1 MNIYIYTISKN
12 EEQHVERFMRSPGR
26 GDSATFVSV
35 YSGGGV
41 DSLVANTS
49 LGVAP
54 CFCV

>member
-35 YSGGGV
+35 YSGYGYYRPAYNSV
-41 DSLVANTS
+41 
-49 LGVAP
+49 GVAP